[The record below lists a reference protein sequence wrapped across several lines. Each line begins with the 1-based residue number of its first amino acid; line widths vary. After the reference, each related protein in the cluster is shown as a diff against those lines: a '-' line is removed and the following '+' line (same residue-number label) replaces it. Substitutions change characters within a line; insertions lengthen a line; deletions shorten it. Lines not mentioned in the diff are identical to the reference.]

1 MGSHVAAEWTKVLP
15 NEGKALIGPAIWLRI
30 RTPIEHIGNIA
41 AQVIGYHKCV
51 CFNVW
56 DTIQNATS
64 DLWGAQQH
72 RTLIATCIIV
82 F

>member
-51 CFNVW
+51 CFNV
-56 DTIQNATS
+56 
-64 DLWGAQQH
+64 
-72 RTLIATCIIV
+72 
-82 F
+82 